1 MNLEWMNK
9 FSSISIL
16 ESWKKLRNICFFK
29 RKLISSY
36 EKMVHI
42 FENNF
47 DFFSTKNGGVVENNA
62 AITAHSVINFYDD
75 HGDVMGV

>member
-1 MNLEWMNK
+1 
-9 FSSISIL
+9 
-16 ESWKKLRNICFFK
+16 
-29 RKLISSY
+29 
-36 EKMVHI
+36 MVHI

-75 HGDVMGV
+75 NGDVIGV